1 MRKVIFIGLL
11 FLISLTE
18 TRAQYLWDFGGHIGA
33 SNYLGE
39 MGGKAGTRRDFVMDM
54 KLEKTQ
60 FTLGAFARYKVN
72 PLLRVKGG
80 VNWIRVAGAD
90 NLSTNPGRV
99 GRNLSFRNDLIE
111 LEVTGQI
118 YFYDIPDLGRT
129 YRYRNDFQ
137 MYAFVGVA
145 AFYNNPK
152 TLYNGSWV
160 ALRPLKTEGKSY
172 SPVSM
177 SIPLGI
183 GLFFTI
189 EKKHRIG
196 WEFDW
201 RTTFTDYIDDV
212 SGNYADPNDLDSDLA
227 RVLANRRGEIT
238 NTVGVPAPI
247 YYTPGQKRG
256 DPSHKDSYITTSV
269 YYAYVMRGRSSF
281 YRSKYGS
288 IFKRKT
294 NKKRKIRAKF

>member
-11 FLISLTE
+11 FLISFTE
-18 TRAQYLWDFGGHIGA
+18 TRAQYLWDFGGHVGA

-72 PLLRVKGG
+72 PLLRLKGG

-145 AFYNNPK
+145 TFYNNPK

-172 SPVSM
+172 SPVSL

-227 RVLANRRGEIT
+227 RALANRRGELT
-238 NTVGVPAPI
+238 GAGVPAAAN
-247 YYTPGQKRG
+247 YVPGKKRG
-256 DPSHKDSYITTSV
+256 DPSHKDSYLTTSV
-269 YYAYVMRGRSSF
+269 YYTYVMRGRSSF

-288 IFKRKT
+288 IFKRKSI
-294 NKKRKIRAKF
+294 KRRKVRAKF

>member
-1 MRKVIFIGLL
+1 MRKVIFILVFIVLGT
-11 FLISLTE
+11 SVSE
-18 TRAQYLWDFGGHIGA
+18 AQYLWDFGGHVGA
-33 SNYLGE
+33 SNYLGD

-54 KLEKTQ
+54 KLSKTQ
-60 FTLGAFARYKVN
+60 FTMGAFARYKFN
-72 PLLRVKGG
+72 PMLRGKMG
-80 VNWIRVAGAD
+80 VNWVRIEGAD
-90 NLSTNPGRV
+90 NLSTNPGRM
-99 GRNLSFRNDLIE
+99 GRNLSFRNDI
-111 LEVTGQI
+111 LEFQLTGQI
-118 YFYDIPDLGRT
+118 YFYEVPDLGRT

-145 AFYNNPK
+145 GFYHNPK
-152 TLYNGSWV
+152 TYYNGSWV

-201 RTTFTDYIDDV
+201 RTTFTDYLDDV
-212 SGNYADPNDLDSDLA
+212 SGVYADPNDLDSDLA
-227 RVLANRRGEIT
+227 RALANRRGELG
-238 NTVGVPAPI
+238 NKVGAADPKNYVP
-247 YYTPGQKRG
+247 GSKRG

-269 YYAYVMRGRSSF
+269 YYTYVMRGRSSF

-288 IFKRKT
+288 IFKRKSY
-294 NKKRKIRAKF
+294 KKRKIRAKF